1 MLSGRRA
8 DTTSKMPQKL
18 DQEIISG
25 VAGAV
30 VLVSSVVGLGLP
42 ILVGIG
48 AGVGV
53 FFGVRLILS
62 DKNSKILPRMESNV
76 RGMIDE
82 GRDQLNLLRAQSAQ
96 PFVPQD
102 IKLRAEK
109 IIGIG
114 EAIMGQ
120 IEEKPSKAQ
129 GANRFFTYYLDAA
142 VQIVDKYADL
152 AKVEITNDGQE
163 ELGQKARHALEMIER
178 AFTKQQ
184 KHLMQNDVFDLD
196 NEIALLEQTLKMD
209 GLDVKGKNS
218 G

>member
-25 VAGAV
+25 VTGAV

>member
-1 MLSGRRA
+1 M
-8 DTTSKMPQKL
+8 
-18 DQEIISG
+18 
-25 VAGAV
+25 
-30 VLVSSVVGLGLP
+30 LVSSVVGLGLP

-129 GANRFFTYYLDAA
+129 GASRFFTYYLDAA

>member
-8 DTTSKMPQKL
+8 DTTSKMPQKF

-25 VAGAV
+25 VTGAV

-53 FFGVRLILS
+53 FFGVRLMLS

>member
-1 MLSGRRA
+1 
-8 DTTSKMPQKL
+8 MPQQL

-163 ELGQKARHALEMIER
+163 ELGGKARHALEMIER

>member
-1 MLSGRRA
+1 
-8 DTTSKMPQKL
+8 MPQKL

-82 GRDQLNLLRAQSAQ
+82 GREQLNLLRAQSAQ

>member
-1 MLSGRRA
+1 M
-8 DTTSKMPQKL
+8 
-18 DQEIISG
+18 
-25 VAGAV
+25 
-30 VLVSSVVGLGLP
+30 LVSSVVGLGLP

>member
-1 MLSGRRA
+1 
-8 DTTSKMPQKL
+8 MPQKL